1 MTYHDTI
8 ARYREC
14 LDPLRDG
21 KGFDLIHTSIRT
33 VHQYVHQTHPWAWH
47 QKRLTE
53 SADNSERR
61 LKHANELR
69 GISLL
74 TTKRI
79 WCTSE
84 PLEQA

>member
-1 MTYHDTI
+1 MSMIELKVVNKTDTVSKL

-33 VHQYVHQTHPWAWH
+33 VCQYVHQTHLWAWY

-53 SADNSERR
+53 SA
-61 LKHANELR
+61 
-69 GISLL
+69 
-74 TTKRI
+74 
-79 WCTSE
+79 
-84 PLEQA
+84 EQL